1 MSHQLSNMEENTVD
15 SILEVL
21 QTWAK
26 EKRPID
32 AHQWLEGCA
41 KLVVLLGDEQDK
53 LFGLEQEIA
62 QEKLRFI
69 EEGDSVAKAKVRME
83 GRNIFVDARKLEA
96 KIDRVTELV
105 RISKLQARMS
115 KDNMGNY

>member
-1 MSHQLSNMEENTVD
+1 MEENTVD

-21 QTWAK
+21 QTWAR

-53 LFGLEQEIA
+53 LFGTEQHLAQIKLE
-62 QEKLRFI
+62 FI
-69 EEGDSVAKAKVRME
+69 EEGDSVAKAKIKVE
-83 GRNIFVDARKLEA
+83 GLPLFVEARKLEA
-96 KIDRVTELV
+96 KIDRVTEIV